1 MKRMFAILRE
11 KFRQNKSDFNGILRL
26 CCTIVC
32 YLYFHFISY
41 FFSKYLCILK
51 MNMERVT
58 PNENEEYDPDTIV
71 WDGEESE
78 EELGGNEEYVDRG
91 EWEEDIPVMS
101 EHETNEE
108 QQWQESEIH
117 MEEEESRR
125 DDDDDEAE
133 VPLINRRQERRS

>member
-1 MKRMFAILRE
+1 
-11 KFRQNKSDFNGILRL
+11 
-26 CCTIVC
+26 
-32 YLYFHFISY
+32 
-41 FFSKYLCILK
+41 

-117 MEEEESRR
+117 MEDEEEEEGGA
-125 DDDDDEAE
+125 DNDEAE
-133 VPLINRRQERRS
+133 VPLINRRQERGKATKRSNLNQQASVNSTPVGRPKRRRVLSQGAAESGVACAIHKMLQH